1 MSVYS
6 SKSSPNEI
14 RSNTADWFLEETV
27 DKPLSPS
34 VPTPSFLVDR
44 PGQQSPSL
52 VPLILTVIVVA
63 ATAVT
68 FLALF
73 FDYEERQLSHHMT
86 VAAISGSG
94 STMPI
99 VAQQGVGAIPLSQA
113 DQTNLLFMREE
124 EKLARD
130 VYAEMHRLWGM
141 SIFKSI
147 SAKEQEHMD
156 AMATLL
162 QRYQL
167 PDPVGGD
174 VPGVFINPILKN
186 LYQVLTQRG
195 KQSVDEALKVCGL
208 QEEINILDL
217 DAAGQAS
224 SQADIKEVFS
234 ELQSNSFN
242 HLRAFAH
249 GLELRGTTYQGERLP
264 PQTIEAIIHGHEGPG
279 LVLR

>member
-27 DKPLSPS
+27 DKPSTPS
-34 VPTPSFLVDR
+34 VPTPSFLTDR

-63 ATAVT
+63 ATAIT

-73 FDYEERQLSHHMT
+73 FDYEEHQSSHHMA
-86 VAAISGSG
+86 VAAISGGG
-94 STMPI
+94 STMPMA
-99 VAQQGVGAIPLSQA
+99 AQQGVGSSLSQA

-141 SIFKSI
+141 AIFRSVA
-147 SAKEQEHMD
+147 AKEQEHMD
-156 AMATLL
+156 VMATLL

-167 PDPVGGD
+167 PDPVGTN
-174 VPGVFINPILKN
+174 VPGVFVNPTLQN
-186 LYQVLTQRG
+186 LYQTLTQRG

-217 DAAGQAS
+217 DTAGEAS
-224 SQADIKEVFS
+224 SQADIKEIYS
-234 ELQSNSFN
+234 ELQSDSFN

-249 GLELRGTTYQGERLP
+249 GLELRGTPYQGEKLP
-264 PQTIEAIIHGHEGPG
+264 PQTIEAIIHGHKGRG
-279 LVLR
+279 LMLR